1 MGGRLIFFRV
11 TLDALHKKMIGCV
24 FLIPTVEE
32 ARLGMEGHEQGGHPG
47 NDLASLLPAQK
58 QLHIVALRGPAGERR
73 FPVDLIR
80 DEVRPLSAAAW
91 VAFQGDELGDPP
103 AYAADLMRRLTP
115 MNCNWIAQASLR
127 FAEKPALIELARQ
140 SQCRGLVFNGELIS
154 QRYLTTEAAA
164 APEKLSQAI
173 QAFRRLAENGV
184 FSIIRFAFG
193 YDTDDES
200 VFERTARFC
209 MDARIGLPLFSIL
222 TPQPETPLFAA
233 LDRAGRI
240 LHTDHAWY
248 DGSHAIFRPK
258 LMTPEALENG
268 LYWTRQQ
275 VYSLGSIWQRAF
287 SWTGSCVQHLFT
299 NYHQRRVFAQD
310 PRGVYTEVMRLLRQL
325 VQPIPVREQESFIS
339 TLKDAVGEK
348 KRKLHGALLRVGAIR
363 DEHLHALTL
372 RLEGVLDIGSA
383 TEVLRRIH
391 EAIRAG
397 HQKIV
402 LDLKG
407 LELVSQTVMT
417 RFLEENAA
425 TLAAL
430 RGQVV
435 FRHLRGVLDAIKANL
450 GGVLPNAEL
459 FELVTEEA

>member
-1 MGGRLIFFRV
+1 M
-11 TLDALHKKMIGCV
+11 
-24 FLIPTVEE
+24 
-32 ARLGMEGHEQGGHPG
+32 MEGHEQSGHLRDDP
-47 NDLASLLPAQK
+47 APLLPTQ
-58 QLHIVALRGPAGERR
+58 QQFHTVALRGPAGERR

-80 DEVRPLSAAAW
+80 DEIRPLSAAAW
-91 VAFQGDELGDPP
+91 IAFQGDELGDPP
-103 AYAADLMRRLTP
+103 AYAADLMRRLALLR
-115 MNCNWIAQASLR
+115 CNWIAQASLH
-127 FAEKPALIELARQ
+127 FVEKPALITLAKQ
-140 SQCRGLVFNGELIS
+140 SHCRGLIFDGEHLS
-154 QRYLTTEAAA
+154 HHYLTAEAIAT
-164 APEKLSQAI
+164 PEKLSQI
-173 QAFRRLAENGV
+173 TQGFRRLAEHGV

-222 TPQPETPLFAA
+222 TPHPGTPLFIA
-233 LDRAGRI
+233 LEHAGRL
-240 LHTDHAWY
+240 LHTDHSRY
-248 DGSHAIFRPK
+248 DGSHAVFRPK
-258 LMTPEALENG
+258 LMTAEALENG

-275 VYSLGSIWQRAF
+275 VYTPGSMWQRTF
-287 SWTGSCVQHLFT
+287 SWTNYSLQHLLT
-299 NYHQRRVFAQD
+299 NYQQRRLFRND

-325 VQPIPVREQESFIS
+325 AQPIPIREQESFIS

-363 DEHLHALTL
+363 NEHLHALTL
-372 RLEGVLDIGSA
+372 RLEGALDIGGA

-430 RGQVV
+430 HGHVV
-435 FRHLRGVLDAIKANL
+435 FRHLRGALDAIKANL

-459 FELVTEEA
+459 FDLVTEEV

>member
-1 MGGRLIFFRV
+1 
-11 TLDALHKKMIGCV
+11 
-24 FLIPTVEE
+24 
-32 ARLGMEGHEQGGHPG
+32 MEGHEQSGHLG
-47 NDLASLLPAQK
+47 NDLAPLLPIQK
-58 QLHIVALRGPAGERR
+58 HFHLVALRGPTGERR

-80 DEVRPLSAAAW
+80 DEIRPLSTPAW
-91 VAFQGDELGDPP
+91 LAFQGDELGDPP

-115 MNCNWIAQASLR
+115 MRRNWIAQASLR
-127 FAEKPALIELARQ
+127 FVEKPTLIELARQ
-140 SQCRGLVFNGELIS
+140 SHCRGLIFSGELIS
-154 QRYLTTEAAA
+154 HHYLTTETTAT
-164 APEKLSQAI
+164 PEKLSQLA
-173 QAFRRLAENGV
+173 QMLRRLAENGV
-184 FSIIRFAFG
+184 FSIIRFTFG

-222 TPQPETPLFAA
+222 TPQPGTPLFTA

-240 LHTDHAWY
+240 LHTDLSRY
-248 DGSHAIFRPK
+248 GGSHAVFCPK
-258 LMTPEALENG
+258 LITPEALENG

-275 VYSLGSIWQRAF
+275 VYSPGSIWQRTF
-287 SWTGSCVQHLFT
+287 SWTGYSLQHLFT
-299 NYHQRRVFAQD
+299 NYQQHRLFAQD

-325 VQPIPVREQESFIS
+325 AQPIPVQEQESFIS

-348 KRKLHGALLRVGAIR
+348 KRKLQGALLRVGAIR
-363 DEHLHALTL
+363 NEHLHALTL
-372 RLEGVLDIGSA
+372 RLEGVLDTSSA

-430 RGQVV
+430 HGHVV

-459 FELVTEEA
+459 FDLVTEEA

>member
-1 MGGRLIFFRV
+1 M
-11 TLDALHKKMIGCV
+11 
-24 FLIPTVEE
+24 
-32 ARLGMEGHEQGGHPG
+32 MEGHEQSGHLR
-47 NDLASLLPAQK
+47 NDLAPLLPTQK
-58 QLHIVALRGPAGERR
+58 QFHIVALRGPAGERR

-80 DEVRPLSAAAW
+80 EEVRPLSTPVW
-91 VAFQGDELGDPP
+91 LAFQGDELGDPP
-103 AYAADLMRRLTP
+103 AYAADLMRRLAP
-115 MNCNWIAQASLR
+115 MSRNWIAQASLR

-140 SQCRGLVFNGELIS
+140 SHCRGLIFDGEHIS
-154 QRYLTTEAAA
+154 HHYLTAEATAT
-164 APEKLSQAI
+164 PEKLSQLT
-173 QAFRRLAENGV
+173 QALRRLAENGV

-200 VFERTARFC
+200 VFERTMRFC
-209 MDARIGLPLFSIL
+209 IDARIGLPLFAIL
-222 TPQPETPLFAA
+222 TPQPETPLFTA
-233 LDRAGRI
+233 LDRAGRV
-240 LHTDHAWY
+240 LHTDRSRY
-248 DGSHAIFRPK
+248 DGSHAVFRPK
-258 LMTPEALENG
+258 LMTLEALENG

-275 VYSLGSIWQRAF
+275 VYSSSSIWRRTF
-287 SWTGSCVQHLFT
+287 SWTGYSLQHLFT
-299 NYHQRRVFAQD
+299 NYQQRRLFAPD
-310 PRGVYTEVMRLLRQL
+310 PRGVYTEVMRLLHQL
-325 VQPIPVREQESFIS
+325 AQPIPVREQESFIS

-372 RLEGVLDIGSA
+372 RLEGVLDTGSA

-430 RGQVV
+430 HGHVV
-435 FRHLRGVLDAIKANL
+435 FRHLRGALDAIKANL

-459 FELVTEEA
+459 FELVTEET